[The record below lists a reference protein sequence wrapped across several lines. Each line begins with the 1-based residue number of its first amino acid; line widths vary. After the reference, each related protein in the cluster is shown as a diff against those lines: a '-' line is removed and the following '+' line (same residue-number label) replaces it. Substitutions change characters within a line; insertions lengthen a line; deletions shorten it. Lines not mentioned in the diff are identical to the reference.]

1 MNKILDK
8 DANMLPG
15 PCSSGQA
22 DDRENEINAVNEEE
36 LLYSEDEL
44 VSGQR
49 PPTHKRPSETYSPK
63 VTSKRTRYDDS
74 TIALKKKIEKS
85 KDYIQKLKAY
95 TEKKTCPKSLR
106 YNVRANFVPDEDFKQ
121 DINHIRKDAE
131 QKLIGA
137 LTRFHY
143 RKIERIKN
151 KLRKTEQKMNLA
163 KARKTD
169 NEKLIKNRP
178 RPARHNKPKA
188 RSENVITLANTL
200 M

>member
-8 DANMLPG
+8 DGNMLPG
-15 PCSSGQA
+15 PSSSGQA
-22 DDRENEINAVNEEE
+22 DDRENEINAVNKEE

-44 VSGQR
+44 ESGQR
-49 PPTHKRPSETYSPK
+49 SPTRKRPSETYSPK

-74 TIALKKKIEKS
+74 TIALKKIEKS
-85 KDYIQKLKAY
+85 EDSIQKLKAH

-106 YNVRANFVPDEDFKQ
+106 YSVRANIMPDEDFKQ

-143 RKIERIKN
+143 REI
-151 KLRKTEQKMNLA
+151 
-163 KARKTD
+163 
-169 NEKLIKNRP
+169 
-178 RPARHNKPKA
+178 
-188 RSENVITLANTL
+188 
-200 M
+200 